1 MASKKEIMKKLNERK
16 KVLVEILE
24 DYNRYYVEFV
34 NTLMEGRYAGLGMC
48 VIQDSSD
55 DDPLCLHGCYSTLK
69 NVERTKRL
77 VDIFRKNEFIE
88 GHENDLW
95 VLRGSYKGLTGS
107 INRIYSSDVSR
118 MLREMKELQN
128 LINKFDAC
136 GFTLA
141 EVNALGHLLFFEQV
155 SLVPKAFAG
164 HRPSL
169 FMILNSFFS
178 TISHYEYSID
188 HDKQPHKAFRGFDYI
203 PQSDVDLDELYKD

>member
-24 DYNRYYVEFV
+24 DYNKYYVEIV

-48 VIQDSSD
+48 VIQKPSD
-55 DDPLCLHGCYSTLK
+55 DVPLCLHGNYYALK
-69 NVERTKRL
+69 NIEKTKRL
-77 VDIFRKNEFIE
+77 VDVLHKNDFIE
-88 GHENDLW
+88 GHENDRW
-95 VLRGSYKGLTGS
+95 IHHGSYKGLTYS
-107 INRIYSSDVSR
+107 ISRIYSRDVNSS
-118 MLREMKELQN
+118 LDKMKEIHELVS
-128 LINKFDAC
+128 KFDAC

-164 HRPSL
+164 HRPS
-169 FMILNSFFS
+169 FYMILNSFFS

-188 HDKQPHKAFRGFDYI
+188 RDKQPHEAFRGFDYI

>member
-16 KVLVEILE
+16 KVLVEILK
-24 DYNRYYVEFV
+24 DYNKCYVEIV

-48 VIQDSSD
+48 VIQDPSD
-55 DDPLCLHGCYSTLK
+55 FDPLCLRGCYSTLK

-77 VDIFRKNEFIE
+77 VDMFRKNEIIE
-88 GHENDLW
+88 GHEKDLW
-95 VLRGSYKGLTGS
+95 VFHGSYKGLTGS
-107 INRIYSSDVSR
+107 INRVYSEDVNSL
-118 MLREMKELQN
+118 LRNLKELQE
-128 LINKFDAC
+128 LIRKFDAC

-155 SLVPKAFAG
+155 SLVPKAFTG
-164 HRPSL
+164 HRPS
-169 FMILNSFFS
+169 FYMILNSFFS

-188 HDKQPHKAFRGFDYI
+188 RDKQPHKAFRGFDYI